1 MLETK
6 NILIDEKK
14 YKHLTIYFDRYDY
27 FKSIKMSI
35 LCYHELMGKSEE
47 HEWKI
52 FAGWWL
58 YVR

>member
-52 FAGWWL
+52 FAGW
-58 YVR
+58 

>member
-14 YKHLTIYFDRYDY
+14 YKDLTIYFDRYDY
-27 FKSIKMSI
+27 GKSIKMSI
-35 LCYHELMGKSEE
+35 LCYHKLMGKSEE
-47 HEWKI
+47 HKGKI
-52 FAGWWL
+52 FADWWL